1 MSEHSWLLICSG
13 THVYGG
19 GGQHRPVYR
28 TLARGVRLRRDHSSE
43 VVRGGLGGRVNMWHS
58 CKIVFVCCCCT
69 AFALNCPPAVWLKF
83 HCLFMVVFSEVCCV
97 GNCYSSIVCFA
108 CARSPFASAHVLV
121 TLWFDKLS
129 LLHVIY
135 ACCERLCCAYVS
147 VLYVFAC
154 VSLFSCSWSLHCFHS
169 M

>member
-1 MSEHSWLLICSG
+1 M
-13 THVYGG
+13 
-19 GGQHRPVYR
+19 HRA
-28 TLARGVRLRRDHSSE
+28 LARGEGLCRDQSSE
-43 VVRGGLGGRVNMWHS
+43 VVRGGLSGSVKMWHS
-58 CKIVFVCCCCT
+58 CKIVFVCRWYA
-69 AFALNCPPAVWLKF
+69 AFALSCSPAVRLKF
-83 HCLFMVVFSEVCCV
+83 YCLFMVVFSEVCCV